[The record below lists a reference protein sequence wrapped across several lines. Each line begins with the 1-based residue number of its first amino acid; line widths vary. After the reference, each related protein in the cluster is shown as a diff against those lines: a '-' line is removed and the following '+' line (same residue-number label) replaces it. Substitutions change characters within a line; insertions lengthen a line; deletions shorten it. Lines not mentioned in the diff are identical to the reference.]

1 MSSGWHVVNME
12 ITGWVWHVERIFGL
26 ATHLAALAGDDPVVN
41 PTGLVRAHLA
51 RDDLDLG

>member
-1 MSSGWHVVNME
+1 MSSSWHVVE
-12 ITGWVWHVERIFGL
+12 ITGWVWHVKRLFSL